1 MEQWASAP
9 MRSTV
14 PLIYCSRFCVFRAFC
29 FQSIGALDN
38 GTVGRCANAVYC
50 STDLLFP
57 LLRSPGVFISL
68 RSIALLFVCSRF
80 SVPLISTV
88 SIGQDFFVQGKRG
101 GECLVDGQAP
111 LR

>member
-1 MEQWASAP
+1 MS
-9 MRSTV
+9 
-14 PLIYCSRFCVFRAFC
+14 PLS
-29 FQSIGALDN
+29 Q
-38 GTVGRCANAVYC
+38 CANAVYC

-57 LLRSPGVFISL
+57 LLRSPDLFISL

-80 SVPLISTV
+80 SVPLISAV
-88 SIGQDFFVQGKRG
+88 SIGQDFFVQEKRG